1 MIRWPSTSSVDV
13 WMSPSA
19 AITYWNRRPCFGL
32 DLPTVCFMSF
42 ILRTLL
48 WRINDDDD
56 DDDDDFDT
64 TTLKA

>member
-1 MIRWPSTSSVDV
+1 
-13 WMSPSA
+13 
-19 AITYWNRRPCFGL
+19 
-32 DLPTVCFMSF
+32 MSF